1 MRFYIACPSILSLV
15 LTLTIRS
22 AGQST
27 QASHLQP
34 EVLVRQIDHILIESD
49 QAEELFRLFTEKL
62 GLPVVWPFSTY
73 RDFSSGGVGFGNVNV
88 EVTRSEPL
96 HSGLTGVALEP
107 APTSVSELLSGLDAH
122 GLKHGEPAPYS
133 EKDSS
138 GTERLRLTTVSMT
151 SLPPASTIFF
161 CKFTFD
167 VGERRARIRGEL
179 QNHGGGPLGIE
190 SVSELVIGVKDMAA
204 AEHDWSILLG
214 SVPPSQESLWQIGAG
229 PAIRLVATQQDHL
242 MLLRVKVKSL
252 ERARAFLKAENLLG
266 LDAGHEISLD
276 PSHVAGADVRL
287 VE

>member
-1 MRFYIACPSILSLV
+1 MFP
-15 LTLTIRS
+15 T
-22 AGQST
+22 AGQPT
-27 QASHLQP
+27 QASNLQP
-34 EVLVRQIDHILIESD
+34 VVVVRQIDHILIGSD
-49 QAEELFRLFTEKL
+49 KPEELFRLFSEKL

-73 RDFSSGGVGFGNVNV
+73 GDFVSGGVGFGNVNV
-88 EVTRSEPL
+88 EVIHSER
-96 HSGLTGVALEP
+96 HDSGLTRVALE
-107 APTSVSELLSGLDAH
+107 PTSVSELLSWLDAH

-138 GTERLRLTTVSMT
+138 GTERLRLTTVSMP
-151 SLPPASTIFF
+151 SLPPASNIFF
-161 CKFTFD
+161 CKFNFD
-167 VGERRARIRGEL
+167 VGERRARISGEL

-204 AEHDWSILLG
+204 AQHDWSILLG
-214 SVPPSQESLWQIGAG
+214 AVPPSQEPLWQIGTG
-229 PAIRLVATQQDHL
+229 PAIHLVAAQQDHL

-266 LDAGHEISLD
+266 FDAGHEISLD

>member
-62 GLPVVWPFSTY
+62 GLPVVWPYSMY
-73 RDFSSGGVGFGNVNV
+73 KDFSSGGVGFGNVNL
-88 EVTRSEPL
+88 EVTRSERL

-107 APTSVSELLSGLDAH
+107 TPTSVSELLSGLDAH

-167 VGERRARIRGEL
+167 IGERRARIRGEL
-179 QNHGGGPLGIE
+179 QNHAGGPLGVE
-190 SVSELVIGVKDMAA
+190 SISELVIGVKDMAA
-204 AEHDWSILLG
+204 AQHDWSLLLG
-214 SVPPSQESLWQIGAG
+214 PAPPSQESLWQIGAG
-229 PAIRLVATQQDHL
+229 PALRLVAGKEDRL
-242 MLLRVKVKSL
+242 LLLRVKVKSL